1 MYGVGYDYSEY
12 RSDCT
17 SGVSA
22 SSDDISKKRGEG
34 NDLSTESGKM
44 SRNSS
49 DWNKRQNHS
58 EIEKRRRDKM
68 NNYIMELSSII
79 PVDTSRKLDKLT
91 VLRMAVQHMKMLRGS
106 LNSYTEGHYKPSF
119 LSDDEL
125 KNLILQSELLG
136 SSWFDILHPKDLGKV
151 KEQLSSTDI
160 NRRDRLVDAKTLL
173 PVKTDI
179 PQGLSRLCPGFRRSF
194 FCRMRCK
201 SAHVIK
207 EEADT
212 TTGCH
217 KKKNKPH
224 CSDKKYSVIHF
235 TGYLKSLSPSKDPM
249 EEESD
254 GDTDSCNL
262 SCLVAVGRV
271 HQPLLA
277 SIPQDSTRLSRFLP
291 AQPITFVSKHTI
303 DGKFVFVDQK
313 ASLLSGWLPQ
323 ELLGTSM
330 YEYFHQDDIPILSDT
345 HRMILQT
352 FEPRQTQVYRF
363 RTKDGSFLNLKSSWK
378 IFRNPWTKDVEYII
392 SSNCLLFYLKR
403 WTGGGSC
410 SSVSSSRIV
419 GTGVQANKIGR
430 NIAEEVL
437 DPQQGSLESSS
448 PVTESLSSPMNV
460 ILGSNTDGRNFDTI
474 ISRDGI
480 ANKISVCGSSSD
492 ISLDSDSTLIA
503 PPSASSSKSCLS
515 GTSHSSQQPDPSFS
529 QSNSRIQQVSSNS
542 ELMEVVGGRDLESE
556 VTSDSDEAAMAVIM
570 SLLEA
575 DAGLGEP
582 VDFSHLPWPLP

>member
-1 MYGVGYDYSEY
+1 
-12 RSDCT
+12 
-17 SGVSA
+17 
-22 SSDDISKKRGEG
+22 
-34 NDLSTESGKM
+34 
-44 SRNSS
+44 
-49 DWNKRQNHS
+49 
-58 EIEKRRRDKM
+58 M

-91 VLRMAVQHMKMLRGS
+91 VLRMAVQHMKMLRRGS

-125 KNLILQSELLG
+125 KNLILQAADGFLFVVGCDRGRILYVSESVFQTLQYTRSELLG
-136 SSWFDILHPKDLGKV
+136 SSWFDILHPKDLTKV

-160 NRRDRLVDAKTLL
+160 NRRDRLVDAKM
-173 PVKTDI
+173 KTDI

-254 GDTDSCNL
+254 ADTDSCNL

-392 SSNCLLFYLKR
+392 SSNCLVF
-403 WTGGGSC
+403 C

-474 ISRDGI
+474 ISRDG
-480 ANKISVCGSSSD
+480 
-492 ISLDSDSTLIA
+492 
-503 PPSASSSKSCLS
+503 
-515 GTSHSSQQPDPSFS
+515 
-529 QSNSRIQQVSSNS
+529 
-542 ELMEVVGGRDLESE
+542 
-556 VTSDSDEAAMAVIM
+556 
-570 SLLEA
+570 
-575 DAGLGEP
+575 
-582 VDFSHLPWPLP
+582 